1 MGLFCCFCFLEATGI
16 AAGVALIGAMTGEVG
31 GRALKK
37 AFTKAVKKIGSKTL
51 GGIGLVLM
59 AAEFTWCMTR

>member
-16 AAGVALIGAMTGEVG
+16 ATGVALIGAMTGEVG

-37 AFTKAVKKIGSKTL
+37 AFTKAVKKIGSRTL

-59 AAEFTWCMTR
+59 ATEFTWCMTR